1 MLSFVQKQL
10 QNIILQM
17 WNCIAQFVYYEA
29 LMSIWVLALILC
41 DLKKTGYLQD
51 MDSLGINYSYLSL
64 QLMITSDLI
73 ARYYSLSIWS
83 LFEKLSFH
91 DNKWQQRSLYHS
103 RPSLNLTITNYITF
117 FEKYKW
123 LVWVGFLFT
132 NDSNKFTGKETNR
145 KNMDTKNWKQS
156 FRLRCLPRFFPLWN
170 KRIYQWIRRAFAM
183 TTHSKQCIGFYLFLG
198 SAVVPEI
205 W

>member
-1 MLSFVQKQL
+1 M
-10 QNIILQM
+10 
-17 WNCIAQFVYYEA
+17 
-29 LMSIWVLALILC
+29 ALILC
-41 DLKKTGYLQD
+41 DLKIKTGYLQD

-73 ARYYSLSIWS
+73 ARYYSLSLWS

-91 DNKWQQRSLYHS
+91 DNKWQQRSLYH

-145 KNMDTKNWKQS
+145 RNMDTKNWKQS
-156 FRLRCLPRFFPLWN
+156 FRLRCLPRFFPL
-170 KRIYQWIRRAFAM
+170 
-183 TTHSKQCIGFYLFLG
+183 
-198 SAVVPEI
+198 
-205 W
+205 